1 MGYMRRKTD
10 SQILTL
16 TKELARVGNLK
27 NKFHIQQN
35 KEFQEM
41 TGISLE
47 EKNFRNMVDYYKPL
61 LIEIIESRDQ
71 SAAIMI
77 LPKNDRKTMVKNGL
91 LTGEKWQKKTWS
103 ISIRAKK
110 YLGEAKLPNPQ
121 L

>member
-1 MGYMRRKTD
+1 MGYKRRKRD

-16 TKELARVGNLK
+16 TRELARVGSLK

-35 KEFQEM
+35 QEFLEM

-61 LIEIIESRDQ
+61 LIEIIEARDE
-71 SAAIMI
+71 SDAIMV
-77 LPKNDRKTMVKNGL
+77 LPRNDRKTMVKNGL
-91 LTGEKWQKKTWS
+91 ITGEKWQKKTWS

-110 YLGEAKLPNPQ
+110 YLVDL
-121 L
+121 